1 MNSVKIFTVSGNQ
14 QVAKLEGDINEWLQT
29 LAADVEVKLTD
40 VVLDRVSNNQ
50 TGGED
55 RRLTILVWTGQ
66 R

>member
-1 MNSVKIFTVSGNQ
+1 MNSVKVFTVIGNQ
-14 QVAKLEGDINEWLQT
+14 QVAKLEGDVNEWLGT

-40 VVLDRVSNNQ
+40 VVMDRVSNNA

-55 RRLTILVWTGQ
+55 RRLMLMVWTAK